1 MRAFVSCLLLLS
13 LPVSAARL
21 AVRIEHSWN
30 GAPLGAEMAP
40 GSMRGTRVSLMRL
53 CYLISQMQLR
63 RESGEWIRAGDWVEF
78 VDPMADRTRFTLDG
92 IPDGSYDAIRFDLGL
107 DPAMDASDP
116 ARWPAGH
123 PLHPN
128 VNGLHWS
135 WRGGYVLLA
144 AEGLW
149 EQSKETGGGW
159 SYHLAGQDC
168 RGTIEVP
175 VRLDLTDP
183 KELVL
188 AFDAARLFDA
198 VHPIDPVAS
207 SVTHS
212 LNDGGLASRIAD
224 NALRAFS
231 LVGVESG
238 SRLVVPVRRNPLL
251 ASPPTVLEGRIPA
264 HFPAADWPAD
274 HPPTVAGMALGE
286 RLFRDPLLSV
296 NGLQSCS
303 TCHQDARALS
313 DARRFSIGA
322 EGRAGRRNAMPLF
335 NLAWKPSFFWD
346 GRSPSLREQVLHPIR
361 DPDEM
366 NESTERVVEKLRNA
380 PGYADAFASAFG
392 DAGISA
398 GTLAIALEQFLLTRI
413 SGDARIDKALADP
426 SQLSESEAR
435 GFALFFSESEPGRGM
450 RGADCFHCHGGA
462 HFTSHQFANNGLDA
476 DEDRSDQGRFSV
488 TGKAWDR
495 GRFMV
500 PSLRNVALTAPYM
513 HDGRFATIE
522 EVIAHYNSGLKPSAT
537 LDPNLARHRAQGGL
551 GLSERDQAD
560 LAAFLRSLTGESAT
574 HGGP

>member
-1 MRAFVSCLLLLS
+1 MRAIVSCLFLLS
-13 LPVSAARL
+13 LSASAARL
-21 AVRIEHSWN
+21 TVRIDHSWN
-30 GAPLGAEMAP
+30 GAPFGAGMVP
-40 GSMRGTRVSLMRL
+40 GSMGETHVSVMRL
-53 CYLISQMQLR
+53 CYLLSQIQLR

-107 DPAMDASDP
+107 DPATDASDP
-116 ARWPAGH
+116 ARRPPGH
-123 PLHPN
+123 PLHPD

-135 WRGGYVLLA
+135 WRGGYVFLA

-149 EQSKETGGGW
+149 EQSKETSGGW
-159 SYHLAGQDC
+159 SYHLAGEDY
-168 RGTIEVP
+168 RGTVEVA
-175 VRLDLTDP
+175 VRFDLAEP

-198 VHPIDPVAS
+198 VYPIDPAATA
-207 SVTHS
+207 VTHS
-212 LNDGGLASRIAD
+212 LNDDGLASRITD

-231 LVGVESG
+231 LVGVGPG
-238 SRLVVPVRRNPLL
+238 SRSEPPVPRN
-251 ASPPTVLEGRIPA
+251 ASAVSPPAVLESRIPA
-264 HFPAADWPAD
+264 HFPAAAWPAD
-274 HPPTVAGMALGE
+274 HPPTAAGMALGE

-366 NESTERVVEKLRNA
+366 NESPDRVVEKLKNA

-392 DAGISA
+392 DAGISL

-413 SGDARIDKALADP
+413 SGDARIDKALADF
-426 SQLSESEAR
+426 SQLTESEAR
-435 GFALFFSESEPGRGM
+435 GFVLFFSESDPGRGM

-462 HFTSHQFANNGLDA
+462 HFTNHQFANNGLDA
-476 DEDRSDQGRFSV
+476 DEDRADQGRFTA
-488 TGKAWDR
+488 TGKTWDR

-522 EVIAHYNSGLKPSAT
+522 EVIVHYNSELKPSAT

-574 HGGP
+574 RGGP